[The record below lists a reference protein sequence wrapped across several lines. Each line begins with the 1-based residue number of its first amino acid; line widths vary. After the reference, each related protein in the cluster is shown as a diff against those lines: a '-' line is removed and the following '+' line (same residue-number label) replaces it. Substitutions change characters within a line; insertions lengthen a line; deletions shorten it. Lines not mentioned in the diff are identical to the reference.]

1 VIDPVMRRLHR
12 LHSGHIGDYV
22 AWMFA
27 GMAVVVALVG
37 LPLV

>member
-1 VIDPVMRRLHR
+1 MHR
-12 LHSGHIGDYV
+12 FHRVHTGHIGDYV

-27 GMAVVVALVG
+27 GMAVLVALVG